1 MLIKLSNP
9 TVIAPTRATDK
20 AAGFDIYM
28 PADGIAHPGYTVTVP
43 LGFSTAIPEGFAAIL
58 LPRSSV
64 GSQGLEIM
72 NTVGLIDQDFRGEW
86 QAKLQTKPGY
96 KAIAWKAGERV
107 VQFTLV
113 PVWIGQP
120 EIVTQLPETNRG
132 TAGFGTTGA

>member
-1 MLIKLSNP
+1 MLIKLLNP
-9 TVIAPTRATDK
+9 TITAPTRATDK

-28 PADGIAHPGYTVTVP
+28 PADGIAHPGYTVSVP
-43 LGFSTAIPEGFAAIL
+43 LGFATAIPEGYAAIM
-58 LPRSSV
+58 LPRSSI

-72 NTVGLIDQDFRGEW
+72 NTAGLIDQDFRGEW
-86 QAKLQTKPGY
+86 VVKLQTKPGY